1 MHVSEPHFLHGGA
14 DASMLFIKS
23 GAERMKVSVIIPALN
38 NKRTIAQVIGQ
49 AKLVKSGAEIIV
61 ICSGYYEETAEIA
74 AKAGGC
80 KVLTFPETLG
90 LTAAR
95 SRGAKHAGGDILLF
109 IDADYV
115 IPAGQLQAFVHKI
128 AVGWDI
134 VLSKHFSVSFKHA
147 ETIAKHLLNHML
159 DKPDLKYSS
168 LADAPFA
175 LNKRA
180 MRIIGAELLAVPAV
194 AHAKAILNELTVT
207 LCDSVDMKEIYA
219 KSGRRSSDRSQVM
232 ADHME
237 AMAMLVSHRGER
249 GGYTDFDRSR
259 HLLNFPQNVDGP
271 AEGADSG

>member
-1 MHVSEPHFLHGGA
+1 MFLNHIIYPGGA

-49 AKLVKSGAEIIV
+49 AKQVKSGAEIIV
-61 ICSGYYEETAEIA
+61 VCSGYYEETAEIA
-74 AKAGGC
+74 AKAGAS
-80 KVLTFPETLG
+80 KVLTYPETLS

-95 SRGAKHAGGDILLF
+95 SRGAKHAGGDMLLF
-109 IDADYV
+109 VDADYV
-115 IPAGQLQAFVHKI
+115 IPADQLQAYVHKI
-128 AVGWDI
+128 EAGWDI
-134 VLSKHFSVSFKHA
+134 VLTKHFSVSFKHE

-168 LADAPFA
+168 LTDAPFA

-180 MRIIGAELLAVPAV
+180 MRVIGAEQLAVPAV

-207 LCDSVDMKEIYA
+207 LCDSVDMKALYA
-219 KSGRRSSDRSQVM
+219 KIGRRISNRSQVL

-237 AMAMLVSHRGER
+237 AMSMLVSHRGER
-249 GGYTDFDRSR
+249 GGFTDFDRSR
-259 HLLNFPQNVDGP
+259 HLLNFSQQEDKP